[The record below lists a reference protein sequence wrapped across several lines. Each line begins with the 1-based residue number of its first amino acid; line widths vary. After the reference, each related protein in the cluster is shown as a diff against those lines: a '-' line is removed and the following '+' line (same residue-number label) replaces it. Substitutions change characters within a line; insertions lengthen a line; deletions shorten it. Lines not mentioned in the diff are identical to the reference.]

1 MKKILV
7 PTDFS
12 DNAWNAIVYALEFF
26 KNEECEFYILHT
38 YTPTFYRAD
47 YMIGGPMVS
56 AIPDV
61 GVEIAQAGLDK
72 TLVEIKLKFKN
83 PKHKFKTLSAFNVL
97 TDEIREVVDQKNID
111 FVVMGTQG
119 AAGAKEIFLGTHTV
133 HVIRKSKIPV
143 LVIPKKYK
151 YQEIKSILFPT
162 DYTTPYVQE
171 DLNYIMDVAKMHN
184 AKLTI
189 LNVKDDYSPTDSQIA
204 NRKSLEVY
212 FGTLDY
218 VVNQVKGKLMPDAI
232 HEFIAQHNIGL
243 LAMMNRKHSFLERL
257 LIKPNVDS
265 IGYHTKIPF
274 LVIRDNWEEP
284 VKKRKS

>member
-1 MKKILV
+1 MKKILL

-61 GVEIAQAGLDK
+61 GVEVAQAGLDK
-72 TLVEIKLKFKN
+72 TLVDIKLKFKN
-83 PKHKFKTLSAFNVL
+83 PKHKFKTLSAFNML
-97 TDEIREVVDQKNID
+97 TDEVQEVVEQKNID

-133 HVIRKSKIPV
+133 HVLRKSKIPV

-162 DYTTPYVQE
+162 DYAIPYVKE

-189 LNVKDDYSPTDSQIA
+189 LNVKDDYSPTDSQIV

-212 FGTLDY
+212 FGALDY

-265 IGYHTKIPF
+265 IGYHTQIPF
-274 LVIRDNWEEP
+274 LVIRDTCEEP